1 MADGEH
7 RVVIIGGG
15 FGGLYCA
22 RALRRSAVRVT
33 LIDRRNFHL
42 FQPLLYQ
49 VATGGLSPANI
60 ASPLRSILRKQKN
73 ARTLLAEVSG
83 FDTAN
88 KLVQA
93 ADGDAVPYDTLVLA
107 TGSTHHYFG
116 HDEWEPHA
124 PGLKSVE
131 DATEIRKRVLSA
143 FEKAEREP
151 DPEVRKRLLT
161 FAVVGGGPTGVE
173 MAGTIAEL
181 ARVTLRTDFRAI
193 NPAAARVVLVE
204 GQPRVLPMFV
214 EKLSGRALEMLHDLG
229 VEVHVDCHVTEV
241 GPHAVQFQ
249 SDSGKAPPQRVETET
264 VVWAAGVKASPLGRK
279 LAESLGAGVEV
290 DRAGRVT
297 VAADCSIPGHPDVFV
312 VGDLALF
319 KQADGKPLPGLAPVA
334 MQQGKYVAKVID
346 RRLRGKSP
354 PAAFRYWDRGTM
366 ATIGRNRAVADVH
379 WFRLSGWLAWMAWLF
394 VHIMYLA
401 KFENRL
407 LVMIQWFWNYVSR
420 NRTARLITGQH
431 ALDELSVRREV
442 MANGQ
447 PASPTSSARTWN

>member
-22 RALRRSAVRVT
+22 RALRGSPVRVT

-60 ASPLRSILRKQKN
+60 AAPLRSILRKQPN
-73 ARTLLAEVSG
+73 TRTLLAEVSG
-83 FDTAN
+83 FDAAT
-88 KLVQA
+88 KLVQM
-93 ADGDAVPYDTLVLA
+93 ADGETVPYDTLVLA

-116 HDEWEPHA
+116 HDDWEPFA
-124 PGLKSVE
+124 PGLKTIE

-151 DPEVRKRLLT
+151 DPEVRRRLLT

-173 MAGTIAEL
+173 MAGNIAEL

-193 NPAAARVVLVE
+193 DPAAARVVLVE

-214 EKLSGRALEMLHDLG
+214 EKLSGRALAMLQDLG
-229 VEVHVDCHVTEV
+229 VEVHVDCHVTAV
-241 GPHAVQFQ
+241 GTDHVEFQ
-249 SDSGKAPPQRVETET
+249 CDSGKAPPQRVETTT

-279 LAESLGAGVEV
+279 LAETLGAGVEV

-297 VAADCSIPGHPDVFV
+297 VAADCSVPGHPDVFV

-334 MQQGKYVAKVID
+334 MQQGKYVANVID

-354 PAAFRYWDRGTM
+354 PAPFRYWDRGTM

-379 WFRLSGWLAWMAWLF
+379 WFRFSGWFAWLAWLF
-394 VHIMYLA
+394 VHILYLA

-407 LVMIQWFWNYVSR
+407 LVVIQWFWNYVSR

-431 ALDELSVRREV
+431 ALDELSVRRE
-442 MANGQ
+442 ATADGK
-447 PASPTSSARTWN
+447 PAKTWN